1 MRARRLLG
9 PTVISF
15 ALCGLLADYLFMSES
30 RWSPLRFLA
39 EVFSVL
45 GAIFIPVFDPAL
57 YSWMGSI
64 FVPIVLGALV
74 IVLLWLSITSAKS
87 AMSEATP
94 NADAADPAIHRK
106 ATVTPIPVVV
116 PNQMS
121 APVSSQTWQY
131 RLLTKLVISF
141 GTVGVLFGIAVCVI
155 VYIFLTRG
163 LRKGVESYVDVMA
176 TGIRE
181 IVAPELA
188 AGRVGEA
195 AAAIQEYAVNNNI
208 NIAYLYVEHSDG
220 RMIAHW
226 PPDLPRYLRR
236 DFPGSAKRAFRG
248 MDGQYRGLE
257 IYEVAKQVGDFKS
270 KSGFIHLAIWRRAII
285 TESQRIVA
293 AIATLYLV
301 VLCCLIAAFLPL
313 ARSLN
318 QPFAELVAYAE
329 RISGGY
335 FAAPPSIHLTDEL
348 GDIALALE
356 RLRSSLNA
364 ATVRLGENILH
375 PGRE

>member
-9 PTVISF
+9 PTVISL

-45 GAIFIPVFDPAL
+45 GAIFTPVFDPAL

-116 PNQMS
+116 PNQIS

-163 LRKGVESYVDVMA
+163 LRKEVESYVDVMA

-195 AAAIQEYAVNNNI
+195 AAAIEEYAVNN
-208 NIAYLYVEHSDG
+208 NIAYLYVEHPDG

-236 DFPGSAKRAFRG
+236 DFPGSAKGAFRG
-248 MDGQYRGLE
+248 TDGQYRGFE
-257 IYEVAKQVGDFKS
+257 IYEVAKRVSDLKS
-270 KSGFIHLAIWRRAII
+270 KPGFIHLAMSRQAIS
-285 TESQRIVA
+285 TETQRIVA
-293 AIATLYLV
+293 AIAAVYLI
-301 VLCCLIAAFLPL
+301 VLCCVIAAFVSL

-318 QPFAELVAYAE
+318 RPFGELVAHAE
-329 RISGGY
+329 RISKGH
-335 FAAPPSIHLTDEL
+335 FAAPPRLQLTDEL

-356 RLRSSLNA
+356 RLRSSLRA
-364 ATVRLGENILH
+364 VTVRLGENILH
-375 PGRE
+375 PGRNE